1 MKFKIWYIPAA
12 IITYILYKKYEL
24 STRVSVFFDSIDFK
38 PMSVFNPTLDLVVR
52 VNNPT
57 QVTASIDNISG
68 NLFVDGN
75 IVGTVYGIPT
85 QKLNMGSTLIRIPIT
100 LNYSGVINLIRNF
113 TKTKMNLTFKGS
125 MIVDAIPLPLDF
137 NYSV

>member
-1 MKFKIWYIPAA
+1 MKFKIWYIPAV

-24 STRVSVFFDSIDFK
+24 STRVNVFFDHIDFS
-38 PMSVFNPTLDLVVR
+38 PMSIFNPTLDLVVR

-68 NLFVDGN
+68 NLFVDGSN
-75 IVGTVYGIPT
+75 IGTVYGIPT
-85 QKLNMGSTLIRIPIT
+85 QKLLMGSTLIKIPIT
-100 LNYSGVINLIRNF
+100 LNYGGVINLIKNYNKKGF
-113 TKTKMNLTFKGS
+113 SITFKGS

-137 NYSV
+137 NYTF

>member
-24 STRVSVFFDSIDFK
+24 STRVSVFFDHIDFS
-38 PMSVFNPTLDLVVR
+38 PMSILNPTLDLVVR

-68 NLFVDGN
+68 NLYVDGN

-113 TKTKMNLTFKGS
+113 TKTKINLTFKGS

>member
-24 STRVSVFFDSIDFK
+24 STRVSVFFDHIDFS
-38 PMSVFNPTLDLVVR
+38 PMSIFNPTLDLVVR

-68 NLFVDGN
+68 NLYVDGN